1 MGFYFGHN
9 RLEIVNKYRY
19 LGILFKNNGSLK
31 HAGEHLANR
40 ARKAF
45 YSLKS
50 KLPHCD
56 NFSPK
61 TWLKLYENTIL
72 PIFTY
77 GSEVWMTDLS
87 INLDKLPFEKVQN
100 MIFKDI
106 LGVHGK
112 ASNIA
117 VHTELGVYP
126 LCFKSY
132 SLMFKYYKRLCKIEC
147 DTDCKN
153 SLLRSAFI
161 IPSPTKLRG
170 DIVTLPFVK
179 ILVNTSINILQ
190 WILTKL
196 GTYLV
201 LKRIWNPID
210 FQGQRSRSPG
220 QIFIA

>member
-61 TWLKLYENTIL
+61 TWLKLYESTIL

-77 GSEVWMTDLS
+77 GSEVWMTDFSMNLD
-87 INLDKLPFEKVQN
+87 NLDKLPFEKVQN

-126 LCFKSY
+126 ACFKSY

-170 DIVTLPFVK
+170 DIVTLP
-179 ILVNTSINILQ
+179 SIHPSQSL
-190 WILTKL
+190 
-196 GTYLV
+196 
-201 LKRIWNPID
+201 
-210 FQGQRSRSPG
+210 
-220 QIFIA
+220 